1 MIYGFSM
8 AGEEETNYS
17 SAGKNLVDKGGSA
30 LRAILL
36 YSTLSLF
43 ALTLARVLK
52 SRQDLPLRES
62 FLFYGPS
69 PKAHFEIR

>member
-8 AGEEETNYS
+8 AGEEETKYS

-43 ALTLARVLK
+43 ALTLARVF
-52 SRQDLPLRES
+52 RDA
-62 FLFYGPS
+62 F
-69 PKAHFEIR
+69 